1 MKKSMGYAAI
11 LTASMM
17 TGSAHAANWLML
29 QGTESSSSAPRAK
42 VWGFIQPEFQSTSGT
57 ELAAGPWKGQD
68 AAFNMIG
75 PDLDSS
81 DTFQI
86 RRARIGVRGTGFGL
100 DSGVNYFLL
109 VEAGNNGI
117 TKLGGGGAVKATDA
131 SVTFNYIPHARFR
144 VGLFKTPGS
153 EEGLMAIHVFNYVNF
168 TSMARQQLLERFLAE
183 DGSRTGTDKEVTN
196 APVSAIGAFRDIG
209 VQVFDTFKNGNW
221 EHSYAAMV
229 GNGNGIDWSDNDSN
243 KDYYLY
249 WASELVFGGKKA
261 RRQGWKM
268 FAWYNDGTRTL
279 EYVNGVAGKQ
289 EFDRKRWGFG
299 TTYLKGK
306 WRAAAEFTW
315 ADGMIFNGSDGGAVA
330 GSLNNAGTSRAS
342 LNMLP
347 EDKADGWYVDLG
359 YKVMPQLEL
368 DVRYDILHRG
378 TETDKGQRDFETW
391 TLGAQWFFN
400 KKARLIANYEIRSAE
415 APGWSSSAPPN
426 KILDGMDD
434 RFSVQIL
441 AIF

>member
-1 MKKSMGYAAI
+1 MKKILGCAA
-11 LTASMM
+11 LLATSFTA
-17 TGSAHAANWLML
+17 GNLYAANWLML
-29 QGTESSSSAPRAK
+29 QGTEDPSAAPRAK
-42 VWGFIQPEFQSTSGT
+42 VWGFIQPEFQSTNGT

-75 PDLDSS
+75 PDLDSNN
-81 DTFQI
+81 TFQI
-86 RRARIGVRGTGFGL
+86 RRARLGVRGTGFGL

-153 EEGLMAIHVFNYVNF
+153 EEGLMVIHVFNYVNF
-168 TSMARQQLLERFLAE
+168 TNMANQQLLERFLAE
-183 DGSRTGTDKEVTN
+183 DGSRKGADKDVTN

-209 VQVFDTFKNGNW
+209 IQVFDTFKSGSW
-221 EHSYAAMV
+221 EHSYAGMI

-268 FAWYNDGTRTL
+268 LALYNGGKRTL
-279 EYVNGVAGKQ
+279 DYAFGTAKEQ
-289 EFDRKRWGFG
+289 EFDRNRWGFG

-306 WRAAAEFTW
+306 WRGVAEFTW

-330 GSLNNAGTSRAS
+330 GSLNNAGTARAS

-347 EDKADGWYVDLG
+347 DDKADGWYADIG
-359 YKVMPQLEL
+359 YKVLPQLEL
-368 DVRYDILHRG
+368 DLRYDILHRG
-378 TETDKGQRDFETW
+378 TDTRLGQRDFETW
-391 TLGAQWFFN
+391 TVGAQWFFN
-400 KKARLIANYEIRSAE
+400 KKARLIANYEFRSAE
-415 APGWSSSAPPN
+415 APGFSSGAAPNQIPG
-426 KILDGMDD
+426 DMDD

>member
-1 MKKSMGYAAI
+1 MKKILGCAA
-11 LTASMM
+11 LLATSFTA
-17 TGSAHAANWLML
+17 GNLYAANWLML
-29 QGTESSSSAPRAK
+29 QGTEDPSAAPRAK
-42 VWGFIQPEFQSTSGT
+42 VWGFIQPEFQSTNGT

-75 PDLDSS
+75 PDLDSNN
-81 DTFQI
+81 TFQI
-86 RRARIGVRGTGFGL
+86 RRARLGVRGTGFGL

-153 EEGLMAIHVFNYVNF
+153 EEGLMVIHVFNYVNF
-168 TSMARQQLLERFLAE
+168 TNMANQQLLERFLAE
-183 DGSRTGTDKEVTN
+183 DGSRKGADKDVTN

-209 VQVFDTFKNGNW
+209 IQVFDTFKSGSW
-221 EHSYAAMV
+221 EHSYAGMI

-268 FAWYNDGTRTL
+268 FAWYNGGKRTL
-279 EYVNGVAGKQ
+279 DYAFGTAKEQ
-289 EFDRKRWGFG
+289 EFDRNRWGFG

-306 WRAAAEFTW
+306 WRGVAEFTW

-330 GSLNNAGTSRAS
+330 GSLNNAGTARAS

-347 EDKADGWYVDLG
+347 DDKADGWYADIG
-359 YKVMPQLEL
+359 YKVLPQLEL
-368 DVRYDILHRG
+368 DLRYDILHRG
-378 TETDKGQRDFETW
+378 TDTRLGQRDFETW
-391 TLGAQWFFN
+391 TVGAQWFFN
-400 KKARLIANYEIRSAE
+400 KKARLIANYEFRSAE
-415 APGWSSSAPPN
+415 APGFSSGAAPNQIPG
-426 KILDGMDD
+426 DMDD